1 MADNEPP
8 SLSDLAGELA
18 GDADV
23 KEEAV
28 AQDATTEESSTEET
42 KTTEEEAAADSTE
55 SEDDGADASD
65 TEETTEEDSEQSP
78 AEQRKAQLNTEIRDL
93 VTQRRELMQEVE
105 QLNAQVYAPQSVDDI
120 MAETGQSQAE
130 ARITAMEQRQELS
143 DYNNRIAE
151 AQLVIGTE
159 SERVLNDFPMFN
171 PDSPQYKA
179 DVATQAAE
187 LLKSN
192 LLYDQNTGQIIGSNI
207 SPYQLYKTIASANQA
222 SAVENQIKGQR
233 NAERMLSAAD
243 PQSSASETK
252 TVKQDPFLAGLTKGY
267 GDRLSG
273 N

>member
-78 AEQRKAQLNTEIRDL
+78 AEQRKAQLNTD
-93 VTQRRELMQEVE
+93 
-105 QLNAQVYAPQSVDDI
+105 
-120 MAETGQSQAE
+120 
-130 ARITAMEQRQELS
+130 
-143 DYNNRIAE
+143 
-151 AQLVIGTE
+151 
-159 SERVLNDFPMFN
+159 
-171 PDSPQYKA
+171 
-179 DVATQAAE
+179 
-187 LLKSN
+187 
-192 LLYDQNTGQIIGSNI
+192 
-207 SPYQLYKTIASANQA
+207 SANQA